1 MPTSTKIKGYKVTN
15 PDYTCRNFKFEV
27 GKKYKH
33 EGEIGLCS
41 AGFHFCLNAA
51 DCFNYYS
58 FTPDN
63 KVFEV
68 EASGKIDHGD
78 DKSVSSSIKLVREL
92 SWQEVLEVANTGKGN
107 TGRYNSGD
115 SNSGYSNSGNWNSGN
130 WNSGNWNSGDSNSG
144 YRNSGDSNS
153 GYWNSGNWNS
163 GNWNSGDRNSG
174 DRNSGDSNSGN
185 WNSGNWNS
193 GNWNS
198 GNWNSGDRNSGDSN
212 SGYRNSGAF
221 CLDDNPVLYLF
232 DKPTDIK
239 VRDWENHEAVRIMS
253 NLLENTMWIYSEN
266 MTDEEKERHPSHATT
281 GGYLKTKTLKQAWA
295 DMWPNLSDK
304 KKAVF
309 TSLPNFDADKFFKI
323 TGIKV

>member
-115 SNSGYSNSGNWNSGN
+115 RNSGDSNSGYRNSGN

-153 GYWNSGNWNS
+153 GY
-163 GNWNSGDRNSG
+163 
-174 DRNSGDSNSGN
+174 
-185 WNSGNWNS
+185 WNS